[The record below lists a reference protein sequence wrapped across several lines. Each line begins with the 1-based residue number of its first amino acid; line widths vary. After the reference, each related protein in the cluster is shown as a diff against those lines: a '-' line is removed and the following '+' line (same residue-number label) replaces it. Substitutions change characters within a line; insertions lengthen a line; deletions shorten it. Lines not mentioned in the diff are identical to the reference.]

1 MRTGW
6 SEEVRGYSWSFGV
19 HDKRT
24 SLYCWIHKAGG
35 YTMEIRDS
43 NTSDTIV
50 HEQFRTLEEA
60 QERGE
65 IMFALERPYYL
76 R

>member
-1 MRTGW
+1 MSMRTGW

-19 HDKRT
+19 HDRRT

-50 HEQFRTLEEA
+50 H
-60 QERGE
+60 
-65 IMFALERPYYL
+65 
-76 R
+76 